1 MKEVCSINQMEKTT
15 LAFLGLLT
23 VLLIGQ
29 WLFTESFV
37 DISDNSGTM
46 IRMSLSDLMAILT
59 AKNSSSSSSQRSS
72 RNDTRP
78 TVVTTNATLDST
90 TYNSLLGDIKKTVQD
105 ELLSNA
111 QEGGLLS
118 GAGSQGGDQTLTDS
132 CIDNFSQQQG
142 ADFMRYVP
150 GKNPNDYIRKDSIP
164 CYGCNL

>member
-1 MKEVCSINQMEKTT
+1 MEKTT
-15 LAFLGLLT
+15 LAFLALLT

-37 DISDNSGTM
+37 DLSDNSGTM

-59 AKNSSSSSSQRSS
+59 AKNPSSSPRASRS
-72 RNDTRP
+72 NNTP
-78 TVVTTNATLDST
+78 TVVNTTGTLDAT

-105 ELLSNA
+105 ELLSSA
-111 QEGGLLS
+111 QESGILS

-132 CIDNFSQQQG
+132 CIDNFAQQQG